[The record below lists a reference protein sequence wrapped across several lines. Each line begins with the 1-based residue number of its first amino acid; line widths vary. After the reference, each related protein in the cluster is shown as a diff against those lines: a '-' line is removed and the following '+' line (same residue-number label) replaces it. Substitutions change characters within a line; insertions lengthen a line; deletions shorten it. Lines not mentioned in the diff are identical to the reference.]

1 MTAKPSLRQV
11 FTSPRIW
18 LLVALGFASGLPL
31 LLVGGTLSIWM
42 KNEGVNLKTIG
53 VFTLVSLPYA
63 LKFLWAPFLDRYAL
77 PFLGRRRGWMLVTQ
91 LGLVGGIAFMSTID
105 PKQAPFMLAW
115 ASLLVSFLSASQDI
129 VIDAWRTD
137 TLTVEERGLG
147 VSTYTM
153 GYRFGIIAASPLAL
167 TLSDQ
172 VGWHQT
178 YQVMAGLMLLGIVAT
193 FFAKE
198 PQVARPP
205 RNLTEAVILPF
216 GEYFRRPG
224 AFGVLLFLV
233 LYKLGEAFAGPNVT
247 GPFTSSLGFTNTE
260 IGAINKLPSMIAA
273 ITGGL
278 LGGALM
284 IRYSMRHCLYLFG
297 VLQALTN
304 LTFFALALVGK
315 SYWMLI
321 AAAVMDNLCGG
332 MATTAFVAYLTS
344 LCNTRFS
351 ATQYAL
357 LSALATLGGRLVSST
372 WGFLVTWMG
381 WPAYFVLTVFLSAP
395 ALILLAFLR
404 PDAAAPSKEEAP
416 PSPSESTPALA
427 R

>member
-1 MTAKPSLRQV
+1 MSSKPSLLQV
-11 FTSPRIW
+11 LSSPRIW

-31 LLVGGTLSIWM
+31 LLVTGTLSIWM

-53 VFTLVSLPYA
+53 IFTLVSMPYA

-91 LGLVGGIAFMSTID
+91 LGLAAGIAFMGTID
-105 PKQAPFMLAW
+105 PKEAPFTLAC
-115 ASLLVSFLSASQDI
+115 ASLLVAFLSASQDV

-137 TLTVEERGLG
+137 ILTAEERGLG
-147 VSTYTM
+147 ASTYTM

-167 TLSDQ
+167 TLSDK
-172 VGWHQT
+172 VGWYQT
-178 YQVMAGLMLLGIVAT
+178 YQIMAGLMLLGTVGT
-193 FFAKE
+193 FFARE

-205 RNLTEAVILPF
+205 RNLRDAVLLPF

-224 AFGVLLFLV
+224 AIAVLLFLL
-233 LYKLGEAFAGPNVT
+233 LYKLGEAFAGPSVT
-247 GPFTSSLGFTNTE
+247 GPFVSSLGFTNTE

-284 IRYSMRHCLYLFG
+284 IRLSMRRCLYLFG
-297 VLQALTN
+297 ALQALTN
-304 LTFFALALVGK
+304 LTFLALALVGK
-315 SYWMLI
+315 NYWMLVG
-321 AAAVMDNLCGG
+321 AAVMDNLCGG

-344 LCNTRFS
+344 LCNKRFS

-357 LSALATLGGRLVSST
+357 LSALATLGGRLVSAT
-372 WGFLVTWMG
+372 WGILVTWMG
-381 WPAYFVLTVFLSAP
+381 WPAYFVLTVFLAAP

-404 PDAAAPSKEEAP
+404 PDAAAPKEEEVP
-416 PSPSESTPALA
+416 PGLAEATTALA

>member
-11 FTSPRIW
+11 LSSPRIW

-53 VFTLVSLPYA
+53 VFTLVSMPYA

-91 LGLVGGIAFMSTID
+91 LGLAGAIAFMGTID
-105 PKQAPFMLAW
+105 PKQSPFTLAW
-115 ASLLVSFLSASQDI
+115 ASLLVAFLSSSQDV

-137 TLTVEERGLG
+137 TLTPEERGLG
-147 VSTYTM
+147 ASTYTM

-167 TLSDQ
+167 FLSDQ
-172 VGWHQT
+172 LGWPQT
-178 YQVMAGLMLLGIVAT
+178 YQVMAVLMLLGMVGT
-193 FFAKE
+193 FFARE
-198 PQVARPP
+198 PEGTRAP
-205 RNLTEAVILPF
+205 RTLSDAVVLPF

-224 AFGVLLFLV
+224 ALSVLLFLV
-233 LYKLGEAFAGPNVT
+233 LYKLGEAFAGPAVT
-247 GPFTSSLGFTNTE
+247 GPFVSGLGFTNTE
-260 IGAINKLPSMIAA
+260 IAAINKLPSMIAA

-284 IRYSMRHCLYLFG
+284 IRLSMRHCLYLFG
-297 VLQALTN
+297 ALQALTN
-304 LTFFALALVGK
+304 LTFLALALVGK
-315 SYWMLI
+315 NYWMLT
-321 AAAVMDNLCGG
+321 AAVTVDNLCGG

-344 LCNTRFS
+344 LCNKRFS

-357 LSALATLGGRLVSST
+357 LSALATLGGRLVSAT
-372 WGFLVTWMG
+372 WGVLVTWMG

-404 PDAAAPSKEEAP
+404 PDAAAPTNEDVP
-416 PSPSESTPALA
+416 PTPADSTPALA